1 MPEQSSSV
9 VAVNVRKYGITG
21 LALHLVGFAI
31 GFISIGLVLGGVI
44 NIESG
49 LSVLTPF
56 ADLLYGLGLV
66 IVVAVAA
73 RAGVPMKYLLV
84 AGAVIGVGLFYKS
97 APHEIHIAS
106 GIGFGFPHNGH
117 IVIGTILITISV
129 AALAVLAFVD
139 NRSRQQRVTGNEPT
153 SQRSS
158 EL

>member
-1 MPEQSSSV
+1 MSEQSSHV
-9 VAVNVRKYGITG
+9 VTNLRKYGIAG
-21 LALHLVGFAI
+21 LTMHLAGFAI

-44 NIESG
+44 GLESG

-66 IVVAVAA
+66 VVVAVAA

-106 GIGFGFPHNGH
+106 GIGFDLPHNGH

-129 AALAVLAFVD
+129 VAIAVTTFVY
-139 NRSRQQRVTGNEPT
+139 NRSILKAMN
-153 SQRSS
+153 
-158 EL
+158 